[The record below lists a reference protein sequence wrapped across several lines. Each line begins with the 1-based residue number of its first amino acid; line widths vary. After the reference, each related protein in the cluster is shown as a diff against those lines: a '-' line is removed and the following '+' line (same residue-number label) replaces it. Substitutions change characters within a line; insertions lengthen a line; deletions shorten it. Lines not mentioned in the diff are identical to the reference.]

1 MSSIG
6 NVSATNP
13 FVDPALLNR
22 KIKPFEPAPV
32 SQSNIAANKAAPA
45 AQHDIV
51 TLSTEAKN
59 IASNNAVGNTA
70 PNAPGNAGATT
81 FSAFG

>member
-6 NVSATNP
+6 NVSTTNP
-13 FVDPALLNR
+13 FIDPTLQNR
-22 KIKPFEPAPV
+22 KVKAFEPTPV
-32 SQSNIAANKAAPA
+32 SQATIAATKAAQT
-45 AQHDIV
+45 AQTDKV
-51 TLSTEAKN
+51 TLSTQAKN